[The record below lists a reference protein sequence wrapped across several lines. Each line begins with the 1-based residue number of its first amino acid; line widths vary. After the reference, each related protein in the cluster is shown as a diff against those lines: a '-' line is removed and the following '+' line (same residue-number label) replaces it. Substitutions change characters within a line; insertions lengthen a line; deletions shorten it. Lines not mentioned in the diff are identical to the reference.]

1 MQGSGSYGVRVQR
14 VLLEVFSDGVFCSRI
29 SPHVSRY
36 PYVGV
41 IVRHVNATSASLPP
55 LCFYISMLIF
65 MLGMVQLLIDSDAQC
80 KKLLMVRRVRMEAD
94 AGPDDS
100 LL

>member
-14 VLLEVFSDGVFCSRI
+14 VLLEVFSDAVFCSRI
-29 SPHVSRY
+29 SPHVSLY

-65 MLGMVQLLIDSDAQC
+65 MLGMVQLLIVMASAKNC
-80 KKLLMVRRVRMEAD
+80 
-94 AGPDDS
+94 
-100 LL
+100 